1 MAKNRA
7 KSTPSPMTYE
17 QALEIVEPT
26 LMKIEAYLESLK
38 GSISAQVSRANTA
51 LADLQRRVS
60 ALEQRQDIATTK
72 QVAKKGQAQGK
83 GRRAEL

>member
-7 KSTPSPMTYE
+7 KSTPSPVINE
-17 QALEIVEPT
+17 QALKIIEPT
-26 LMKIEAYLESLK
+26 LMKIEAHLESLR
-38 GSISAQVSRANTA
+38 GSISARVSRANTA

-60 ALEQRQDIATTK
+60 ALEQRQDMATTK

-83 GRRAEL
+83 RKGG